1 MSINVATD
9 EVIQLSCLSLSLQAA
24 ARKGGSYALL
34 PVRLVA
40 FVEGALQVA
49 DGCIVGQ
56 E

>member
-24 ARKGGSYALL
+24 ARKGGSHGL
-34 PVRLVA
+34 RLVA

-49 DGCIVGQ
+49 NGSIVAK